1 MSKGQTRR
9 SSPSR
14 SMSSIRS
21 IPECA
26 HTRICRP
33 SSAIRLPI
41 SSAITKTWNQ
51 ANGSTSRAGRM
62 PRRPPLSLTPQSPA
76 PRVES
81 WTAQLWRR
89 SIGALRQSEE
99 TAMAKGIL
107 IAAMDF
113 SNVAEDEFNDWYDTE
128 HIPERQRVPGF
139 LVCQRWI
146 GAENPKQSVATYDL
160 EGVSVLQGPGYRAI
174 GGENLSPWSK
184 RVTARVQRL
193 VRFEGDQIL
202 PGDKA
207 SPENAGG
214 LLLVGM
220 TPAAAVETAFNAWYE
235 TEHVPALARVP
246 GVLCARRFRTA
257 GGSPKYVALYHLA
270 SPAVVDGAEWKQ
282 ASGSTPMPEHI
293 RPQIS
298 DRLRLVCRNYRRQA

>member
-1 MSKGQTRR
+1 
-9 SSPSR
+9 
-14 SMSSIRS
+14 
-21 IPECA
+21 
-26 HTRICRP
+26 
-33 SSAIRLPI
+33 
-41 SSAITKTWNQ
+41 
-51 ANGSTSRAGRM
+51 
-62 PRRPPLSLTPQSPA
+62 
-76 PRVES
+76 
-81 WTAQLWRR
+81 
-89 SIGALRQSEE
+89 
-99 TAMAKGIL
+99 MAKGIL

-160 EGVSVLQGPGYRAI
+160 DSVSVLQGPGYRAI

-184 RVTARVQRL
+184 RVTSRVQRL

-202 PGDKA
+202 PGDTVA
-207 SPENAGG
+207 PDNGGG

-220 TPAAAVETAFNAWYE
+220 TPALGVETAFNAWYHN
-235 TEHVPALARVP
+235 EHVPALAGVP
-246 GVLCARRFRTA
+246 GVLCARRFRNTAA
-257 GGSPKYVALYHLA
+257 GGPKYVALYHLTA
-270 SPAVVDGAEWKQ
+270 PAVVDSAEWKQ

-298 DRLRLVCRNYRRQA
+298 DRIRLVCRSYRRTS

>member
-1 MSKGQTRR
+1 M
-9 SSPSR
+9 
-14 SMSSIRS
+14 
-21 IPECA
+21 
-26 HTRICRP
+26 
-33 SSAIRLPI
+33 
-41 SSAITKTWNQ
+41 
-51 ANGSTSRAGRM
+51 
-62 PRRPPLSLTPQSPA
+62 
-76 PRVES
+76 
-81 WTAQLWRR
+81 
-89 SIGALRQSEE
+89 
-99 TAMAKGIL
+99 AMAKGVL

-139 LVCQRWI
+139 LTCRRWI

-160 EGVSVLQGPGYRAI
+160 ENVSVLQGPGYRAI

-202 PGDKA
+202 PGDQIA
-207 SPENAGG
+207 PDNVGG

-220 TPAAAVETAFNAWYE
+220 TPAPDAETEFNAWYD

-246 GVLCARRFRTA
+246 GVLGARRFRA
-257 GGSPKYVALYHLA
+257 SNSSGPKYVALYHLA
-270 SPAVVDGAEWKQ
+270 SPDVVTGPEWKR
-282 ASGSTPMPEHI
+282 ASESTPMPQHI

-298 DRLRLVCRNYRRQA
+298 DRLRLVCRNYRRAS